1 MSFSSEQFVAKL
13 NRLEDSQ
20 ESIAS
25 ASKWLLS
32 QHRDAPKIAESWKQY
47 MLREDVNTR
56 RKLLAIY
63 VVNHV
68 VQQAAAQKIGHFQE
82 DFSTVIEEVLITT
95 FPEFSSDLKKKIA
108 RVVGIWKSR
117 GIFSRETL
125 NKILANFEKNQKIN
139 SSVNVNV
146 PPKLKPVAD
155 IMQRIEKIQIN
166 AHAMK
171 TRFDN
176 AISELDPS
184 SVVYDENYKT
194 VQKVG
199 GLAKNN
205 IESSVQERKKLI
217 NALQSLIE
225 EQNKFVTE
233 GETMQSEIDFAI
245 SSKDSANATGTGKD
259 DEDVLPTYEATD
271 DTNADSESD
280 SDSDSSI
287 DGDDKVKPESTDQ
300 GLSSDT
306 LDVLAKMKALTE
318 SNNTNNLKRSND
330 ELDND
335 EANDSKRQ
343 KEDNDETGMTYDQSN
358 EDEDEDDGETEHVS
372 TDHSDAVTSSIQDL
386 LSKLAN

>member
-1 MSFSSEQFVAKL
+1 MSFSTEQFVAKL

-47 MLREDVNTR
+47 MLKDDVNSR
-56 RKLLAIY
+56 RKLLGIY
-63 VVNHV
+63 LVNHA
-68 VQQAAAQKIGHFQE
+68 VQQAAAQKIGQFQE
-82 DFSTVIEEVLITT
+82 NFNTVIEEVLIRT

-108 RVVGIWKSR
+108 RVVGIWKTR

-125 NKILANFEKNQKIN
+125 NKILANFEKNQKTN
-139 SSVNVNV
+139 KSDNANV
-146 PPKLKPVAD
+146 PPKLRPITDVMKK
-155 IMQRIEKIQIN
+155 IEKIQIN

-176 AISELDPS
+176 AVSELDPS
-184 SVVYDENYKT
+184 SVVYDENFKT
-194 VQKVG
+194 VQKVA
-199 GLAKNN
+199 GLAKDT
-205 IESSVQERKKLI
+205 IKSSIQERNNLI
-217 NALQSLIE
+217 DILQNLID
-225 EQNKFVTE
+225 EQNKCISEEDTA
-233 GETMQSEIDFAI
+233 QSEIDFAI
-245 SSKDSANATGTGKD
+245 SSKDPTNATTAGKA

-271 DTNADSESD
+271 DGNEDSD
-280 SDSDSSI
+280 SDSDSDS
-287 DGDDKVKPESTDQ
+287 DNDDNMEPESTER

-318 SNNTNNLKRSND
+318 DNINNNLKRAND

-335 EANDSKRQ
+335 DQNNIKRQ
-343 KEDNDETGMTYDQSN
+343 KENDDGTNMNYDSSNGDDAHEEVGQASN
-358 EDEDEDDGETEHVS
+358 ENN
-372 TDHSDAVTSSIQDL
+372 DAVTSSIQDL